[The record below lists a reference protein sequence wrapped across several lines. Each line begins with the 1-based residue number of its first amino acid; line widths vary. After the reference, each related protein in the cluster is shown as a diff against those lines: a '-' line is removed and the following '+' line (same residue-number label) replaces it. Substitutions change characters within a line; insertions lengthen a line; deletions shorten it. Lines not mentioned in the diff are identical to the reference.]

1 MNLDFADAV
10 RQEIVQPLETL
21 CELLSAEGCY
31 AEFAWFSN
39 VLGMLQTPEDE
50 ASVLAAVIELSHCAF
65 LGFIFSPEAAGQID
79 SLLERAIN
87 LSHTMS
93 APNAP
98 DAQGGAH

>member
-21 CELLSAEGCY
+21 CELLSDESCY